1 MRRRILLVMAIAIG
15 ALAPTSAAPVEAA
28 FPGKNGKIIMDVNTH
43 YLPGAGASQYGPEDP
58 YCDLWTV
65 NPDGSN
71 LTNLTTGP
79 GCEFDGAWSPD
90 GSKIAFESNRTG
102 DHDIYVMDENG
113 DNVTRLTRWAG
124 DELYPVWSPN
134 GRRIVFLSD
143 RSRGTDIVVMR
154 ADGSNKKVVGSVR
167 GSAWETSW
175 SPTGPKILFTLEESH
190 LGHYNTDDDEDIY
203 VLNLRTG
210 RIRPVIATPQSEF
223 TPAWSPDGRR
233 IAFAAAWCAECG
245 GRGDIADIYVADADG
260 SDPVQLTDSSPSFA
274 WNPAWSPDGKRIVYA
289 TNTDETY
296 TNFDLFVMDPLGENV
311 RPLLFKPESFD
322 AAPDWQPLP

>member
-15 ALAPTSAAPVEAA
+15 ALVPTVAAPVEAA
-28 FPGKNGKIIMDVNTH
+28 FPGKNGKIILDVTPQ
-43 YLPGAGASQYGPEDP
+43 YYTEIGGRLGPKDSQHP

-65 NPDGSN
+65 NPDGSE
-71 LTNLTTGP
+71 LTNLTPGA
-79 GCEFDGAWSPD
+79 GCEFDGAWSRD
-90 GSKIAFESNRTG
+90 GSKIAFESNRAG

-113 DNVTRLTRWAG
+113 ANVTRLTRWAG
-124 DELYPVWSPN
+124 DESYPVWSPN

-143 RSRGTDIVVMR
+143 RSRSGTDIVVMR
-154 ADGSNKKVVGSVR
+154 ANGSNKKVVRSVR

-175 SPTGPKILFTLEESH
+175 SPTAPKILFTLESSH

-210 RIRPVIATPQSEF
+210 RMRPVIATPQSEY
-223 TPAWSPDGRR
+223 TPAWSPDGKR
-233 IAFAAAWCAECG
+233 IAFAAAWCAECWS
-245 GRGDIADIYVADADG
+245 DIYVADADG
-260 SDPVQLTDSSPSFA
+260 SDAVQLTQSPSSFS
-274 WNPAWSPDGKRIVYA
+274 WNPAWSPDGKWIVYG

-296 TNFDLFVMDPLGENV
+296 TNWDLFVMDPRGENV
-311 RPLLFKPESFD
+311 RQLLFKPESFD